1 VKSEEKK
8 EKAKKKTK
16 RSGFRFICT
25 YCFVRYR
32 TDIHVLYVHIALYNM
47 EQVFMFRMYI
57 LRKCMYV
64 CVYIYIY
71 IYIYVC
77 FVQYRTDIHVS
88 YVHIAQKK
96 TKRPGFRYMAKKP

>member
-1 VKSEEKK
+1 MKSEEKQK
-8 EKAKKKTK
+8 QAKKKTK

-57 LRKCMYV
+57 LRNVCM

-71 IYIYVC
+71 IYIC

-88 YVHIAQKK
+88 YVHSAQKK